1 MKDKK
6 FRKYMRLARKV
17 QNLADKYRQL
27 SDQELQMQTIL
38 FRQQLELGK
47 KVREYTPTSLCCS
60 CRSRPSC
67 LRNGTLFCPNS
78 WRDCSFLWQCC

>member
-1 MKDKK
+1 
-6 FRKYMRLARKV
+6 MRLARKV

-47 KVREYTPTSLCCS
+47 S
-60 CRSRPSC
+60 
-67 LRNGTLFCPNS
+67 
-78 WRDCSFLWQCC
+78 